1 MRKTLALS
9 LGFFTILLTG
19 CATNTLPRPDT
30 SLEEQLRN
38 PLYAEQ
44 YYDELVER
52 LVTLEIRNDP
62 LFEDEEKKERV
73 EKARRTALANAN
85 EANTLQDKGTKGNV
99 LSMGEFAKGEVL
111 YLENMLYF
119 SPEFETVPGLSLHVF
134 MTTVVDPRDVTFPDA
149 SAIDLGPLSDPYGAQ
164 ALPVPPVDIPL
175 AYRTV
180 VLWDTV
186 LERLYGF
193 AQLSPT

>member
-1 MRKTLALS
+1 MRQILALS
-9 LGFFTILLTG
+9 LSFFAILLAG
-19 CATNTLPRPDT
+19 CSQDPLPRSDT

-52 LVTLEIRNDP
+52 LVTLEIQKNP
-62 LFEDEEKKERV
+62 LLEDEEKKERV
-73 EKARRTALANAN
+73 EKARSKALANAN
-85 EANTLQDKGTKGNV
+85 EANNLQDKGTKGNF
-99 LSMGEFAKGEVL
+99 LSMEEFAKGEVL
-111 YLENMLYF
+111 YLENWLYF
-119 SPEFETVPGLSLHVF
+119 SPEFETVPGISLSVF
-134 MTTVVDPRDVTFPDA
+134 MTIVVDPRDVNFPDV

-193 AQLSPT
+193 AQLSPL